1 MATKQWLGI
10 DVLTAA
16 KRRISKI
23 FDHFPK
29 IYLSGPSGKD
39 SGVMMHL
46 VCQEARR
53 RGRKVGVLYVDL
65 EAQYESTIAFVE
77 KMFAEYA
84 DVIEPYW
91 LCLPVALR
99 NAVSQYQPKWTAWEP
114 GAAWVRQ
121 PPKIAITD
129 PAALPWYTTTPV
141 MEFEEIVPA
150 FAEWYAQGQPCACFV
165 GIRAQ
170 ESLNRWRAV
179 TRKANRW
186 HDPDSHEPVLWT
198 TWKGETVF
206 NAYPIYDWR
215 TEDIWRYY
223 GKTGA
228 TYPRTYD
235 LMYRAGLSVHQMRIC
250 QPYGDDQRKGLYLWH
265 ILEPETWARVV
276 ARVAGASMGAL
287 YAQERGNVLGRIN
300 VTKPDGA
307 TWESYAKLLLAGM
320 PAQSRE
326 QYENKIAVFVHWWQ
340 VKGVP
345 MTDEADPKLEAA
357 KKAPSWRRVVKMILK
372 NDYWAKSL
380 SFGPTKSEAFAKYQQ
395 VMKRRRARWGL

>member
-1 MATKQWLGI
+1 MGKQWLGI

-16 KRRISKI
+16 KRRIAKI

-129 PAALPWYTTTPV
+129 PAALPWYTTV

-206 NAYPIYDWR
+206 NPSYTPPA
-215 TEDIWRYY
+215 
-223 GKTGA
+223 GA
-228 TYPRTYD
+228 PPFPQYQ
-235 LMYRAGLSVHQMRIC
+235 AIGQI
-250 QPYGDDQRKGLYLWH
+250 DQR
-265 ILEPETWARVV
+265 AV
-276 ARVAGASMGAL
+276 AIRAIVR
-287 YAQERGNVLGRIN
+287 QERRLRI
-300 VTKPDGA
+300 A
-307 TWESYAKLLLAGM
+307 HY
-320 PAQSRE
+320 R
-326 QYENKIAVFVHWWQ
+326 FQ
-340 VKGVP
+340 VASQL
-345 MTDEADPKLEAA
+345 TA
-357 KKAPSWRRVVKMILK
+357 
-372 NDYWAKSL
+372 
-380 SFGPTKSEAFAKYQQ
+380 
-395 VMKRRRARWGL
+395 